1 MNINI
6 YIKLIMQNSL
16 AKEALKQ
23 FRIIFG
29 TVRQHF
35 REIEASCGISG
46 SQLWLLHEI
55 ATHPELGVSRLAEN
69 LAIHQ
74 STCSLLVEKL
84 VKKHLVEK
92 QRLSQDQRKVG
103 LIVTEA
109 GHAVLSKAPKP
120 VDGILPQVLATLD
133 TEALQSLNVSLKMVI
148 GKLDAQ
154 SNTLGNQPLADL

>member
-1 MNINI
+1 
-6 YIKLIMQNSL
+6 MQNSL
-16 AKEALKQ
+16 AKDALKQ

-35 REIEASCGISG
+35 REIEVSCGISG

-84 VKKHLVEK
+84 VKKQLVEK
-92 QRLSQDQRKVG
+92 QRQTQDQRKVG
-103 LIVTEA
+103 LIVTTA
-109 GHAVLSKAPKP
+109 GQAVLAKAPQP

-133 TEALQSLNVSLKMVI
+133 TEALKSLNNSLKMVI
-148 GKLDAQ
+148 GKLDGQ
-154 SNTLGNQPLADL
+154 SNRLANQHMADM